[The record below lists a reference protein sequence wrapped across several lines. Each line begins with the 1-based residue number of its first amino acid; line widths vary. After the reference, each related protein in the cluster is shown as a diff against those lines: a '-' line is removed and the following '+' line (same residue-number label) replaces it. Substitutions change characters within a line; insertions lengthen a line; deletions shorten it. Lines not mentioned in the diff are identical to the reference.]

1 MGKEGFRSPT
11 PGEIQGERGC
21 TASACKTQVPLG
33 QPLVRQLNL
42 QPRRRLQPLQGPQ
55 QASHSVQGLLKGFL
69 KVLVS
74 LLGREHSHGARPS
87 AKSLALPSGPC
98 SESR

>member
-1 MGKEGFRSPT
+1 M
-11 PGEIQGERGC
+11 
-21 TASACKTQVPLG
+21 
-33 QPLVRQLNL
+33 
-42 QPRRRLQPLQGPQ
+42 QPLQGPQ
-55 QASHSVQGLLKGFL
+55 QASCSVQGLLKGLL

>member
-1 MGKEGFRSPT
+1 MHSLCLQNSGPFRAAL
-11 PGEIQGERGC
+11 GE
-21 TASACKTQVPLG
+21 APKAA
-33 QPLVRQLNL
+33 
-42 QPRRRLQPLQGPQ
+42 PRRRLQPLQGPQ
-55 QASHSVQGLLKGFL
+55 QASCSVQGLL